1 MMQNLAPNRRVTRGL
16 HINTTVHRCPSR
28 TSIRAA
34 AAGATAAGTVK
45 AAARAIAART
55 EKTSAGTATAAQ
67 HVQQRGVRKQATQ

>member
-1 MMQNLAPNRRVTRGL
+1 M
-16 HINTTVHRCPSR
+16 
-28 TSIRAA
+28 AA